1 MSCRLRRRKLYFGS
15 RDLVLV
21 VAKPVLVAE
30 MSLLEQIKVDLRAKY
45 LQDRDNLQRQVNA
58 DPDMWTE
65 DKLLEAAEKVL
76 LEKF

>member
-1 MSCRLRRRKLYFGS
+1 MSCRLRSRKLFFGS
-15 RDLVLV
+15 RALDLV
-21 VAKPVLVAE
+21 VAKPVLE

>member
-1 MSCRLRRRKLYFGS
+1 
-15 RDLVLV
+15 
-21 VAKPVLVAE
+21 

-65 DKLLEAAEKVL
+65 DKLLEAAEKVRL
-76 LEKF
+76 SKF

>member
-1 MSCRLRRRKLYFGS
+1 M
-15 RDLVLV
+15 DLV